1 MNEDELRAALRSTMT
16 ATLMPPSMSAVET
29 IGRARRT
36 QIRRRAAWLG
46 SGAAGA
52 VAVVAVAVAATA
64 AGRPVGLVAGGPP
77 PSAAPFPT
85 GSPMTM
91 PPPSTGAKEVWP
103 TGPDGSPQEDRTARA
118 GAQYDRGTK
127 LLSDLVHA
135 IPAGYGVPTGA
146 LDTDHQAQFEDRVG
160 GQDIWSYSA
169 YARITK
175 DGGSGRV
182 AVEVEAAGNTVAGS
196 GCELTRTFWGM
207 GGHCRLVTVNGVQI
221 GVVDRP
227 ESDNRFDQWAAY
239 RYADGTVVYVAQSRT
254 VDDGTGST
262 ASPLTT
268 LPYTVDQLAA
278 LTMEASFHVG

>member
-1 MNEDELRAALRSTMT
+1 MTEEELRAALRSTMT

-36 QIRRRAAWLG
+36 RIRRRAAWLG

-52 VAVVAVAVAATA
+52 VAVVAVAVGVTA

-77 PSAAPFPT
+77 PSAVPT
-85 GSPMTM
+85 PAGSPVTM
-91 PPPSTGAKEVWP
+91 PPPSTEGKQVWP

-118 GAQYDRGTK
+118 GAQYDKGTK
-127 LLSDLVHA
+127 LLSDLVRA
-135 IPAGYGVPTGA
+135 VPAGYDVPAGA
-146 LDTDHQAQFEDRVG
+146 LDTYHQAQFEDRIG
-160 GQDIWSYSA
+160 GKDIWSYQA

-182 AVEVEAAGNTVAGS
+182 AVEVHAAGNRIAGN

-207 GGHCRLVTVNGVQI
+207 GGHCRVVTVNGVQI

-227 ESDNRFDQWAAY
+227 ENDNRFDQWAAY
-239 RYADGTVVYVAQSRT
+239 RYADGTVVFVAQSRMD
-254 VDDGTGST
+254 DDGTGS
-262 ASPLTT
+262 ASSPLTA

-278 LTMEASFHVG
+278 LTTNAPFHIG